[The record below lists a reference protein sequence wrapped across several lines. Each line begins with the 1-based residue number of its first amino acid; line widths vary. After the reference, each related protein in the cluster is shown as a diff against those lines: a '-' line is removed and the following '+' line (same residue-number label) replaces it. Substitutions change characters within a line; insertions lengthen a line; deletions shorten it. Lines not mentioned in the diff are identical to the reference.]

1 MQRIL
6 VHRAERSALTC
17 PNRALLVGEH
27 SRSFPRLAIAPV
39 GSKNRLLLNALPSRP
54 YQLQHPPPR
63 RHRAKLKSLRW
74 TVPRLGTSQF
84 ERKEIRHLLEEP
96 FCQVDLPT
104 WLKYPPGSRPESP
117 RSLPFSFFPRR
128 AKGFSV
134 WFAASQGCV
143 FFPAFAWLLGWPLT
157 CSLTV
162 RSFRLCLPLKTPSP
176 GEVHLTDI

>member
-1 MQRIL
+1 MIQGFVDKGLQMRLIL

-96 FCQVDLPT
+96 KVPSF
-104 WLKYPPGSRPESP
+104 E
-117 RSLPFSFFPRR
+117 FFPRR

-143 FFPAFAWLLGWPLT
+143 FFPLLHGFWAGH
-157 CSLTV
+157 
-162 RSFRLCLPLKTPSP
+162 LPAL
-176 GEVHLTDI
+176 